1 MGFAHLMAGGVGR
14 AVRVLAGLIL
24 IGIGLYFQG
33 VWGYAIAVVGVVPA
47 LAGIFN
53 FCLLSPV
60 FGAPLSGRR
69 LA

>member
-1 MGFAHLMAGGVGR
+1 MGFAHLMAGVAGR
-14 AVRVLAGLIL
+14 AVRILAGLIL

-33 VWGYAIAVVGVVPA
+33 TWGYLIAVVGVVPA